1 MITSKDI
8 LNAWLIWKSAGLTPP
23 NAGTPAE
30 LQAMTESMLK
40 QYGGLEPETWQKV
53 INKLSHGN
61 HWPRFTDIDAAIE
74 ELKPPEQP
82 QTPRPINRKANL
94 AKIHAIVEH
103 IFKHGSFNGLIQ
115 PVSEDFKA
123 YAKKLFPDCN
133 DEFIRRNYCDIAAVQ
148 KQDTICELCKAGVLP
163 EGCPVYGHKQFL
175 RIDKRGGNTY
185 ICADSNIC
193 SRYSRTV

>member
-1 MITSKDI
+1 MITGKDI
-8 LNAWLIWKSAGLTPP
+8 LNAWLVWKSAGLTPP

-53 INKLSHGN
+53 INKLSHGS
-61 HWPRFTDIDAAIE
+61 HWPRFADIDAAVK
-74 ELKPPEQP
+74 ELTPPEQP
-82 QTPRPINRKANL
+82 QAPQPINRKANL
-94 AKIHAIVEH
+94 AKMHAIIEH
-103 IFKHGSFNGLIQ
+103 IGKHGSFDGLLQ
-115 PVSEDFKA
+115 PPSPAVIE
-123 YAKKLFPDCN
+123 YAKRIFPDC
-133 DEFIRRNYCDIAAVQ
+133 DMDFIKRNYCDIAAVQ
-148 KQDTICELCKAGVLP
+148 KQDTICELCSAGVLP

-185 ICADSNIC
+185 ICADSNVC

>member
-1 MITSKDI
+1 MITGKDI

-23 NAGTPAE
+23 NAGTPVE

-61 HWPRFTDIDAAIE
+61 HWPRFADIDTAVK

-82 QTPRPINRKANL
+82 QAPQPINRKANL
-94 AKIHAIVEH
+94 AKMHAIIEH
-103 IFKHGSFNGLIQ
+103 IGKHGSFKGLLQ
-115 PVSEDFKA
+115 EPSEEITA

-148 KQDTICELCKAGVLP
+148 KQDTICELCSAGVLT

-193 SRYSRTV
+193 SKYSRSV